1 MIATARDVSDL
12 VDLAADG
19 LETLPLDV
27 RDPMSVDA
35 ALAAAGAVEIVV
47 NNAGYGVEG
56 AVEEVGDDDLREQFE
71 TNVFGV
77 WRICRGVL
85 PGMRERASGT
95 IVNVSSFGGQAPF
108 PGIGAY
114 RSSKFALEGLTWT
127 LRLEVAHF
135 GIRVLSVQPGLTAS
149 QFGDSLKRAQYFD
162 AGGAYAAMRERAAV
176 AYARMSP
183 GSESRDGRG
192 GDRRRR
198 SPPSTP
204 VAHPRRQ
211 RRPPHDRLRRGER
224 GCVRA
229 RARRGPRLRL
239 APVGLRVK
247 VALVTGAASGIGRAT
262 ARLFADAGYAVV
274 GADRNAD
281 GLRATLSDMQHARC
295 GRR

>member
-1 MIATARDVSDL
+1 LLDLTGAGCLVTGCSTGIGRATARALAARDARVIATARDVSDL
-12 VDLAADG
+12 ADLAADG

-27 RDPMSVDA
+27 RDPTSVDA

-135 GIRVLSVQPGLTAS
+135 GIRVLSIQPGLTAS
-149 QFGDSLKRAQYFD
+149 QFGVSLKRAQYFD

-176 AYARMSP
+176 AYAQMSP
-183 GSESRDGRG
+183 EALSPDTIAEAIVG
-192 GDRRRR
+192 GITAEC
-198 SPPSTP
+198 TP
-204 VAHPRRQ
+204 WRIRVGN
-211 RRPPHDRLRRGER
+211 D
-224 GCVRA
+224 
-229 RARRGPRLRL
+229 ARRMT
-239 APVGLRVK
+239 AFVE
-247 VALVTGAASGIGRAT
+247 AS
-262 ARLFADAGYAVV
+262 ADAYERELVE
-274 GADRNAD
+274 
-281 GLRATLSDMQHARC
+281 GLAFDWHRLGCA
-295 GRR
+295 

>member
-1 MIATARDVSDL
+1 LLDLTGASCLVTGCSTGIGRATARALAARDARVIATARDVSDL
-12 VDLAADG
+12 ADLAADG

-27 RDPMSVDA
+27 RDPTSVDA

-77 WRICRGVL
+77 WRLCRGVL

-127 LRLEVAHF
+127 LRLKVAHF

-149 QFGDSLKRAQYFD
+149 QFGGSLKRAQYFD

-183 GSESRDGRG
+183 EALSPETVAEAIVG
-192 GDRRRR
+192 GITAER
-198 SPPSTP
+198 TP
-204 VAHPRRQ
+204 WRIRVGN
-211 RRPPHDRLRRGER
+211 D
-224 GCVRA
+224 
-229 RARRGPRLRL
+229 ARRMT
-239 APVGLRVK
+239 AFVE
-247 VALVTGAASGIGRAT
+247 AS
-262 ARLFADAGYAVV
+262 ADAYERELVE
-274 GADRNAD
+274 
-281 GLRATLSDMQHARC
+281 GLGFDWHRLGCA
-295 GRR
+295 

>member
-1 MIATARDVSDL
+1 MTGCSTGIGRATARALAGRGARVIATARDVSD
-12 VDLAADG
+12 VAGLAAEG
-19 LETLPLDV
+19 LEALALDV
-27 RDPMSVDA
+27 SDPRSVDE

-85 PGMRERASGT
+85 PGMRERASGA

-149 QFGDSLKRAQYFD
+149 QFGDSLRRGEHFD
-162 AGGAYAAMRERAAV
+162 AGGVYAPMRERAAI
-176 AYARMSP
+176 AYAQMSP
-183 GSESRDGRG
+183 AALDPETVAEAIVDGITAERTPWRIRVGDDAWRMTAFVES
-192 GDRRRR
+192 
-198 SPPSTP
+198 S
-204 VAHPRRQ
+204 
-211 RRPPHDRLRRGER
+211 
-224 GCVRA
+224 
-229 RARRGPRLRL
+229 
-239 APVGLRVK
+239 
-247 VALVTGAASGIGRAT
+247 
-262 ARLFADAGYAVV
+262 ADAYERELVE
-274 GADRNAD
+274 
-281 GLRATLSDMQHARC
+281 GLGFDWHRLGCA
-295 GRR
+295 